1 MSDITDID
9 FAVEEVDAAL
19 NNQHF
24 HDVSMMLDHAMISSP
39 VNYFDS
45 DDGVDSYE
53 NDDTTAPQ
61 PPRLLSAMVAAE
73 AAKVG
78 NDSAE
83 SGGTLFSSLSGDRSR
98 VRRTTLTAS
107 ETTTTASSK
116 DPSRAVSDSNPE
128 PKDEYLTP
136 EPPQPLALPPFL
148 PAVPMSS
155 PPTTAMMTLNQHS
168 NPPSE
173 TRQSMAL
180 DSIFQKPRWS
190 LFGSD
195 EEYGMSDIMGSP
207 FDTSRIT
214 GTAEHSGSDRTH
226 PYPAIKKPSKLLER
240 MKQGMAITR
249 DDGALITDYYDT
261 TAGGRSRPTSVT
273 SENDEQCMR
282 RALYV
287 IGVVIVLLVITV
299 VILVLVLVV
308 QEKNSRNA
316 AA

>member
-9 FAVEEVDAAL
+9 FGVEEVDATL

-24 HDVSMMLDHAMISSP
+24 HDVSMLLDHAMVSSP
-39 VNYFDS
+39 ANYMDS
-45 DDGVDSYE
+45 DDGFDSYE
-53 NDDTTAPQ
+53 NDDTAAPQ

-116 DPSRAVSDSNPE
+116 DPSRGVSDSKSE
-128 PKDEYLTP
+128 QKDEYLTP
-136 EPPQPLALPPFL
+136 ELPQPLALPFL
-148 PAVPMSS
+148 PLTTLSS
-155 PPTTAMMTLNQHS
+155 PAPAPPTTAMMTLNQNHQ
-168 NPPSE
+168 PPNE
-173 TRQSMAL
+173 TRESL
-180 DSIFQKPRWS
+180 NVDSIFEKPRWS

-195 EEYGMSDIMGSP
+195 EEWGISDILRPPLGL
-207 FDTSRIT
+207 
-214 GTAEHSGSDRTH
+214 GTAEHSGSDRTNS
-226 PYPAIKKPSKLLER
+226 YPSSNKPSKVLER

-249 DDGALITDYYDT
+249 DDGALITDYYNT
-261 TAGGRSRPTSVT
+261 TTGGRRQPTLVT
-273 SENDEQCMR
+273 TETDKQCMHL
-282 RALYV
+282 ALHI
-287 IGVVIVLLVITV
+287 IGVVIVLLVITA
-299 VILVLVLVV
+299 VILVLVLVF
-308 QEKNSRNA
+308 QEHANRKA